1 MHCQQNIE
9 KKFTHKLLSITT
21 KLRLQNAVIKPVVS
35 YASEKSIMKKQIE
48 ETLLIS
54 EIKILR
60 KIFGPNVQADGS
72 WRIKTNEEFDK
83 LTKRK
88 NIVREIKSGR
98 LAWLVQLE
106 RTGNIG

>member
-1 MHCQQNIE
+1 M
-9 KKFTHKLLSITT
+9 
-21 KLRLQNAVIKPVVS
+21 R
-35 YASEKSIMKKQIE
+35 KQIE
-48 ETLLIS
+48 ATLLVF

-83 LTKRK
+83 LTRRE
-88 NIVREIKSGR
+88 NILREIKSGR

-106 RTGNIG
+106 RTGNNG